1 MLHKPA
7 VPQSRHSARQ
17 PWHRHPALF
26 PWYNALISVALLVL
40 LAVLGGQVFRW
51 AVLDA
56 VTLPASP
63 AQCRAAS
70 GACWAFIQDKAAL
83 LLFGLYPRGEV
94 WRPIIAFLLPV
105 AFLGLRAFLPSTRWV
120 GSTGWALVI
129 AVVYGLL
136 GGGVAGLVEVRS
148 DQWGGLTLTLV
159 LAAGSTLLAFP
170 LGVLL
175 ALARSSH
182 RRALRLFASGYIE
195 LMRSV
200 PLLTVLFAAAVIV
213 PLLLPA
219 QTEAPKVLR
228 ALAGIALCM
237 AAYIAEAVRS
247 GLNTLPKG
255 QFEAART
262 VGLGYWRTQLLI
274 ILPQAL
280 RAALPALTT
289 TFLDFFKGT
298 SLVLI
303 IGVFDLMGASR
314 AALADSQWQ
323 AFFLELYLAV
333 GLLYFLLSFAVS
345 AGSARL
351 ERRLQA
357 GEKR

>member
-1 MLHKPA
+1 
-7 VPQSRHSARQ
+7 
-17 PWHRHPALF
+17 
-26 PWYNALISVALLVL
+26 
-40 LAVLGGQVFRW
+40 
-51 AVLDA
+51 
-56 VTLPASP
+56 
-63 AQCRAAS
+63 
-70 GACWAFIQDKAAL
+70 
-83 LLFGLYPRGEV
+83 
-94 WRPIIAFLLPV
+94 LPV
-105 AFLGLRAFLPSTRWV
+105 AFLGLRAVLPNTRWV
-120 GSTGWALVI
+120 GVTGWALV
-129 AVVYGLL
+129 AAGVFGLL
-136 GGGVAGLVEVRS
+136 AGGLGGLVAVRS

-159 LAAGSTLLAFP
+159 LAVGSTLLAFP

-175 ALARSSH
+175 ALARSSQW
-182 RRALRLFASGYIE
+182 RTLRLFASSYIE

-200 PLLTVLFAAAVIV
+200 PLLTVLFAAAVIL

-219 QTEAPKVLR
+219 QTEVPKVLR

-262 VGLGYWRTQLLI
+262 VALGYWKTQLLI

-280 RAALPALTT
+280 KAALPALTT

-333 GLLYFLLSFAVS
+333 GLLYFLLSSAVS